1 MKDIILF
8 FFILTS
14 YALKAQTSQKQF
26 LFKNHHEGYK
36 IYRIPTIIN
45 TEKGKLLAFCE
56 GRKSL
61 MDDGNIDIVMKT
73 STDNGNTWSNLKVIW
88 DIGNSTCGNP
98 SPVYDRSSGYIILV
112 ATLNNDKVYVLRSKD
127 EGNSWEKPQEI
138 TSDVKP
144 NNWKWYATG
153 PVHAI
158 QLEQP
163 TFRNRL
169 VVPCNHTITG
179 INKHISHVIFSD
191 DSGISWKIGGSVPN
205 ENTDE
210 CTVAELANGN
220 VLLNMR
226 NSCRT
231 LPNRK
236 TSISIDGGISW
247 ASAIYDSTLIEPVCQ
262 GSLLS
267 YSSSPA
273 ILMFSNPFHK
283 KRRKNLT
290 LSISYDNGK
299 NWIKHV
305 TICRNKSAYSDMVVL
320 GNGNVLCVFETGKIL
335 PYGGIA
341 TQIISKEMI
350 SK

>member
-1 MKDIILF
+1 MKKCILLF
-8 FFILTS
+8 FSISCGVF
-14 YALKAQTSQKQF
+14 AQTSQKHY
-26 LFKNHHEGYK
+26 LFKNHQEGYK
-36 IYRIPTIIN
+36 VYRIPTIII

-61 MDDGNIDIVMKT
+61 MDNGNIDIVMKT
-73 STDNGNTWSNLKVIW
+73 STDNGNTWSNLKVIL

-112 ATLNNDKVYVLRSKD
+112 ATLNNDKVYILRSKD
-127 EGNSWEKPQEI
+127 EGNTWDKPQEI
-138 TSDVKP
+138 TFDVKP
-144 NNWKWYATG
+144 NNWNWYATG

-158 QLEQP
+158 QLVHP

-226 NSCRT
+226 NSSRT

-236 TSISIDGGISW
+236 TSISIDGGITW
-247 ASAIYDSTLIEPVCQ
+247 ASAVYDSTLIEPVCQ
-262 GSLLS
+262 GSLLG
-267 YSSSPA
+267 YSFSPA
-273 ILMFSNPFHK
+273 ILLFSNPFHK
-283 KRRKNLT
+283 KRRINLT
-290 LSISYDNGK
+290 ISISYDNGK
-299 NWIKHV
+299 NWTKHV
-305 TICRNKSAYSDMVVL
+305 TICRNKSAYSDMVII
-320 GNGNVLCVFETGKIL
+320 GNGDVLCIFETGKIL

-341 TQIISKEMI
+341 TKIISKEI
-350 SK
+350 IRK